1 VGSIKGLLY
10 TPKQDVIWFTKCN
23 VNANDNDSH
32 SSTSGNK
39 FE

>member
-1 VGSIKGLLY
+1 MRKYGAV
-10 TPKQDVIWFTKCN
+10 WFTKCN
-23 VNANDNDSH
+23 VNGNGNDSH

>member
-1 VGSIKGLLY
+1 LD
-10 TPKQDVIWFTKCN
+10 DVWFMKCN
-23 VNANDNDSH
+23 INDNSNDSH